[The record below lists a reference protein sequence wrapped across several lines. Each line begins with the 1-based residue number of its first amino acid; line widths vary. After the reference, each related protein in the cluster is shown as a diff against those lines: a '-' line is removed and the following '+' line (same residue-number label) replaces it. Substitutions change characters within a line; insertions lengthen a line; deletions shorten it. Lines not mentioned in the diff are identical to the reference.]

1 MLNVVNVSKSFP
13 GVQALSDVS
22 IKFNEKEIHALLG
35 ENGAGKSTL
44 IKIICGIYKPDFGEL
59 LVNNKRIRPKSY
71 RDAINMSI
79 SYVSQE
85 LRIIPNMTVAENIML
100 DKLENFRKVGFINWT
115 KVNNAA
121 LEYIEKVGLNV
132 IPSANVNNLSVS
144 QKQLIE
150 IARALVSNSSILILD
165 EPTASISKSEIDR
178 LFNILKVFKDKG
190 STIIYVTHKLEEVFL
205 ICDNV
210 SVLRDGKLI
219 GTNKIENLN
228 KESIIEMMVGRK
240 LKLSSYGDLS
250 VTDELALEVKELF
263 KKDKADNINFSLFK
277 GEILGFYGL
286 VGSGR
291 TEVAKLIVG
300 LDKKD
305 RGNIFIKGKKVI
317 INTLFDGLYKHKLG
331 YISEN
336 RKEEGLLLNS
346 DVKTNICI
354 TLWQKIVSR
363 LLKFVSG
370 KKELE
375 ISKEWVKNL
384 DIKISSLNQKA
395 VSLSGGNQQKVSLSK
410 WLAADCDILIIDEP
424 TVGVDVGAKEAIH
437 EIIFNMAK
445 KENKSVILISSDM
458 PEIIKLS
465 SRILVFR
472 DKRIVG
478 EIENINSA
486 SDYSLVGKK
495 IGSYLH

>member
-1 MLNVVNVSKSFP
+1 M
-13 GVQALSDVS
+13 
-22 IKFNEKEIHALLG
+22 
-35 ENGAGKSTL
+35 
-44 IKIICGIYKPDFGEL
+44 
-59 LVNNKRIRPKSY
+59 
-71 RDAINMSI
+71 
-79 SYVSQE
+79 
-85 LRIIPNMTVAENIML
+85 
-100 DKLENFRKVGFINWT
+100 
-115 KVNNAA
+115 
-121 LEYIEKVGLNV
+121 
-132 IPSANVNNLSVS
+132 
-144 QKQLIE
+144 
-150 IARALVSNSSILILD
+150 
-165 EPTASISKSEIDR
+165 
-178 LFNILKVFKDKG
+178 KVFKNKG
-190 STIIYVTHKLEEVFL
+190 SAIIYVTHKLEEVFL
-205 ICDNV
+205 ICDSV

-219 GTNKIENLN
+219 GTDKIENLN

-250 VTDELALEVKELF
+250 ATDELALEVKELF

-291 TEVAKLIVG
+291 TEVAKLVVG

-317 INTLFDGLYKHKLG
+317 INTLFDGLYKYKLG

-363 LLKFVSG
+363 LLKFISD

-375 ISKEWVKNL
+375 ISKEWVKIL

-395 VSLSGGNQQKVSLSK
+395 LSLSGGNQQKVSLSK

-437 EIIFNMAK
+437 EIIFNLAK
-445 KENKSVILISSDM
+445 KDNKSVILISSDM

-465 SRILVFR
+465 SRILVFK
-472 DKRIVG
+472 DKKIVG
-478 EIENINSA
+478 EIGNINSA
-486 SDYSLVGKK
+486 SDYDLLSRK